1 MNERMLS
8 VGGDV
13 HRDTIRLYPLDKAT
27 GEPVGAPFTIPNNRF
42 GADQAIQTLSRILS
56 QHGYTHLGL
65 ALEATSLF
73 WLPFYWAI
81 EESPL
86 LSPFYPRLVLF
97 NPKLIANFKKGLD
110 LRQDKDDDRDA
121 RAIAERLRFGRLP
134 KTFVPDPSW
143 QALRRLTRYR
153 YQLAR
158 TLGREKTRFL
168 AYLFLK
174 LGAWQKVK
182 PFSDPLGATSA
193 ALLTEFTT
201 DELAQ
206 MPLMELVGLI
216 AQRGRNH
223 FDDPAATARKVRRVL
238 HSSYPVAPEL
248 DEAVTLT
255 LALMRDHIRY
265 LEKLLKRLDREIAR
279 RMEQVP
285 NPLLTVPGLG
295 PVISA
300 GIMAE
305 IVDISRFPE
314 DPELASYAG
323 LTWKHSRSGS
333 FEAEDTHLTKTGN
346 SYLRYYLTQGAN
358 ALRQHNL
365 DYKVYYWRKYQ
376 ETRKHKHKRALV
388 LTARKL
394 VRLVHTLLA
403 KNIPYAMPQ
412 RALTL
417 QKEVATLP
425 MFA

>member
-42 GADQAIQTLSRILS
+42 GADRAIQTMIQILS
-56 QHGYTHLGL
+56 QHNYTHLEL

-73 WLPFYWAI
+73 WLPFYWAM
-81 EESPL
+81 EKSPL
-86 LSPFYPRLVLF
+86 LSPFQPRLVLF

-121 RAIAERLRFGRLP
+121 RAIAERLHFGRLP
-134 KTFVPDPSW
+134 KTFVPDPEWS
-143 QALRRLTRYR
+143 ALRRLTRYR
-153 YQLAR
+153 YHLAR

-174 LGAWQKVK
+174 LSAWQKVK

-193 ALLTEFTT
+193 ALLTEFTVE
-201 DELAQ
+201 ELAQ
-206 MPLMELVGLI
+206 MPLVELVGFI
-216 AQRGRNH
+216 ARRGRNH
-223 FDDPAATARKVRRVL
+223 FDDPAATARRVREVL
-238 HSSYPVAPEL
+238 RSSYPVAPEL
-248 DEAVTLT
+248 DEAVTFT

-265 LEKLLKRLDREIAR
+265 LEKLLKRLDREISR
-279 RMEQVP
+279 RMERVP
-285 NPLLTVPGLG
+285 NPLLTVHGLG

-305 IVDISRFPE
+305 IVDISRFPGHS
-314 DPELASYAG
+314 ELAACAG

-333 FEAEDTHLTKTGN
+333 FEAEDTRLTKTGN
-346 SYLRYYLTQGAN
+346 PYLRYYLVQGAN
-358 ALRQHNL
+358 TLRLHNL
-365 DYKVYYWRKYQ
+365 DYKAYYWRKYQ
-376 ETRKHKHKRALV
+376 ESHKHKHKRALV

-412 RALTL
+412 MAFRL
-417 QKEVATLP
+417 QKETAILP
-425 MFA
+425 VLA

>member
-1 MNERMLS
+1 MNERTLS

-13 HRDTIRLYPLDKAT
+13 HQDTIRLYPLDKAT
-27 GEPVGAPFTIPNNRF
+27 GEPVGAPFTVPNNRF
-42 GADQAIQTLSRILS
+42 GAEQAIQTLSQILS
-56 QHGYTHLGL
+56 QHHYTHLEL

-81 EESPL
+81 RQSPL
-86 LSPFYPRLVLF
+86 LSPFRPRLVVF
-97 NPKLIANFKKGLD
+97 NPKLIAHFKRGLD

-153 YQLAR
+153 YQLTR

-174 LGAWQKVK
+174 LSAWQQVK

-193 ALLTEFTT
+193 TLLTEFTT
-201 DELAQ
+201 HELAQ
-206 MPLMELVGLI
+206 MPLLELVGLI

-223 FDDPAATARKVRRVL
+223 FDDPSATARKVRKVL
-238 HSSYPVAPEL
+238 HISYPVAPEL
-248 DEAVTLT
+248 DEAVTSS
-255 LALMRDHIRY
+255 LAMMRDHIRY
-265 LEKLLKRLDREIAR
+265 LERLLKRLDREIAR
-279 RMEQVP
+279 RMEGVP

-295 PVISA
+295 PVISW

-305 IVDISRFPE
+305 IVDISRFP
-314 DPELASYAG
+314 DHPELAAYAG
-323 LTWKHSRSGS
+323 LTWKHSQSGP
-333 FEAEDTHLTKTGN
+333 FEAEDTPLTKAGN
-346 SYLRYYLTQGAN
+346 HYLRYYLTQGAN
-358 ALRQHNL
+358 TLRQHNP
-365 DYKVYYWRKYQ
+365 DYKLYYWRKYR

-412 RALTL
+412 TALML
-417 QKEVATLP
+417 ERKIATLP
-425 MFA
+425 VFA

>member
-1 MNERMLS
+1 MNERTLS

-27 GEPVGAPFTIPNNRF
+27 GLPVEAPFTVPNNRF
-42 GADQAIQTLSRILS
+42 GADQAIQTLGRILS
-56 QHGYTHLGL
+56 QHSYTHLEL

-73 WLPFYWAI
+73 WLPFYWTI
-81 EESPL
+81 RESPV
-86 LSPFYPRLVLF
+86 LSPFQLKLVLF
-97 NPKLIANFKKGLD
+97 NPKLVANFKKGLD

-121 RAIAERLRFGRLP
+121 MAVAERLRFGRLP

-158 TLGREKTRFL
+158 TLGRERTRFL

-174 LGAWQKVK
+174 LSAWQEVE

-193 ALLTEFTT
+193 TLLTEFTAH
-201 DELAQ
+201 ELAQ
-206 MPLMELVGLI
+206 MPLLELTDLI
-216 AQRGRNH
+216 ARRGRNH
-223 FDDPAATARKVRRVL
+223 FDDPAATARQLRKVL
-238 HSSYPVAPEL
+238 HLSYPVADEL
-248 DEAVTLT
+248 DEALTFTLT
-255 LALMRDHIRY
+255 LMRDHIRY

-279 RMEQVP
+279 HMELIP

-305 IVDISRFPE
+305 IVDIRHFP
-314 DPELASYAG
+314 DHPELAAYAG
-323 LTWKHSRSGS
+323 LTWNRSRSGP

-346 SYLRYYLTQGAN
+346 PYLRYYLTQGAN
-358 ALRQHNL
+358 TLRQHNP
-365 DYKVYYWRKYQ
+365 DYKAYYWRKHQ
-376 ETRKHKHKRALV
+376 ESRKHKHKRALV

-412 RALTL
+412 TALML
-417 QKEVATLP
+417 EKEAATLEV
-425 MFA
+425 FA